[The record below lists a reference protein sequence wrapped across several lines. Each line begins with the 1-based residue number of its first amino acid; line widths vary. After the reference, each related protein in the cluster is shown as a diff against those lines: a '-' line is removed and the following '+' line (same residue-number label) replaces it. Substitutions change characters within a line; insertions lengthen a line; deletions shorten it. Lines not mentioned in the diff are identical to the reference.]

1 LLWRI
6 ASLADIQEHEG
17 QFHGHHQIQM
27 SVVGVGQ
34 FEKVNYSVVGHSYR
48 EAAANSATANK
59 LKNNYILIRNLHRFH
74 GFCQILAVYIPVI
87 EHFRSVTFN
96 PEIRFNGTLCSCD
109 VILARRK
116 KQNDQFFG
124 YLRQTSFH

>member
-1 LLWRI
+1 
-6 ASLADIQEHEG
+6 LADIQDHAG
-17 QFHGHHQIQM
+17 QFHGHHQIKV
-27 SVVGVGQ
+27 SIVGVGQ
-34 FEKVNYSVVGHSYR
+34 FEKVNHSVVGHSYR
-48 EAAANSATANK
+48 DAAANSATANK
-59 LKNNYILIRNLHRFH
+59 LKNTYILIQNLHRFH

-87 EHFRSVTFN
+87 EQFRSVTFN

-116 KQNDQFFG
+116 KQNNQFFG